1 MDLREFLRQLAFY
14 FSLDRKGDEAIQ
26 LFEIYVEDILEE
38 TTQNKWKGYEC
49 DYDQLC
55 KNIRRNYQYKKFP
68 TVAEIISFIPE
79 AMKPIP
85 RQTSYSGRE
94 GEVVKRMIN
103 GIEYEFT
110 IVPNHWTGVKTI
122 EQLDKDILWRAS

>member
-1 MDLREFLRQLAFY
+1 MEIREFLKQLAFY

-38 TTQNKWKGYEC
+38 INQNKWKGFEC

-68 TVAEIISFIPE
+68 TVAEIVSFIPD
-79 AMKPIP
+79 AMKQIP
-85 RQTSYSGRE
+85 RETSYSGRE
-94 GEVVKRMIN
+94 GETITRIVN
-103 GIEYEFT
+103 GYEYEFT
-110 IVPNHWTGVKTI
+110 IVPNHWDRVKTI
-122 EQLDKDILWRAS
+122 EQLDKEIMWRAS